1 MSSHSSRVTHARA
14 QHVQGDTDGTEV
26 VGIYAAAAAQG
37 RVSPAGAQQG
47 SNGTPGIPG
56 RTPGICVPSIKS
68 FFFPPFFLRGCIR
81 SAALVSPKQC

>member
-47 SNGTPGIPG
+47 SNGSPGIPG
-56 RTPGICVPSIKS
+56 CPLAFPAGPLVYDVPW
-68 FFFPPFFLRGCIR
+68 C
-81 SAALVSPKQC
+81 PKIFTFNFH